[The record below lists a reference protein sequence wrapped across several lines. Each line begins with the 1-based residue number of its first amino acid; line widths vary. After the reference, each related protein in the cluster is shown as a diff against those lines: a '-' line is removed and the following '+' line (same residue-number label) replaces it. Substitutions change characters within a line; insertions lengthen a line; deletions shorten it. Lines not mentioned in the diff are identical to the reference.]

1 MKNKWTSYLLIV
13 LGSTLTN
20 AAFGLI
26 ILPQSF
32 AAGGVTGLSA
42 WLCKGVNLPL
52 TTVYFLLSVA
62 LFILGL
68 VFMGLDF
75 SLKTFLT
82 SLMSVALLELF
93 SRISLPELASDPL
106 LSSLLAGGLLGA
118 GSGLILLGNGSGG
131 GFDILGVILARKLHI
146 PVALTMYLCDFF
158 IILAHAFSASLL
170 RTLYGIL
177 VILISNL
184 MVNQVLT
191 HGQAKGQ
198 MLIFSSE
205 HEKIRCALLGQ
216 QDVGMTFLHGETG
229 YLGQPIKVILTV
241 IPHSKIED
249 VKRCVQQID
258 PTAFV
263 LMDTVHYVSGR
274 GYTLNR

>member
-1 MKNKWTSYLLIV
+1 MRNKWTSYLLIA
-13 LGSTLTN
+13 LGCTLTN

-42 WLCKGVNLPL
+42 LLCRAIGLPL
-52 TTVYFLLSVA
+52 TTIYFLLSVA
-62 LFILGL
+62 LFVLGL

-82 SLMSVALLELF
+82 SLCSVLMLELF
-93 SRISLPELASDPL
+93 GRISLPELANDPL
-106 LSSLLAGGLLGA
+106 LSSMLAGALLGL

-131 GFDILGVILARKLHI
+131 GFDILGVILNKRFRV
-146 PVALTMYLCDFF
+146 PVALTMYLCDFA
-158 IILAHAFSASLL
+158 IILAHALSASLL
-170 RTLYGIL
+170 KTLYGIL
-177 VILISNL
+177 VILVSNL
-184 MVNQVLT
+184 VVNQVLT

-198 MLIFSSE
+198 MLIFSNE
-205 HEKIRCALLGQ
+205 HEKIRCALLQQ
-216 QDVGMTFLHGETG
+216 QDVGMTFLCGETG
-229 YLGQPIKVILTV
+229 YLREPIKVILTV

-249 VKRCVQQID
+249 VKRCVHRLD